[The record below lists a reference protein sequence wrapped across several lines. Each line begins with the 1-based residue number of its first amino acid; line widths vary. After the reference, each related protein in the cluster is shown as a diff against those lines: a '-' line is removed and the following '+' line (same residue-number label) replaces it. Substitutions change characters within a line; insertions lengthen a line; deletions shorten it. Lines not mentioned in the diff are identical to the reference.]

1 MENKKKTIHDIAA
14 ELGITASTVSRAL
27 NNNPRISKSTR
38 EKVQKLARELNYQPN
53 KLAASLRNGRGKSI
67 GVIVPRIN
75 RSFFS
80 NAISGIE
87 SITNPA
93 GYTLM
98 ICQSNEDLSTEEK
111 ALQSLLNNRVDG
123 IIMSIS
129 ANTRNGLHIQK
140 AIDEGIHVV
149 QFDRV
154 CKELPVSKV
163 VNDNFDGAYRLT
175 KHLLSKGY
183 KKIYHFSGPL
193 HINVYQERFAG
204 YEKAMQEAGISLTK
218 EMHYENVLT
227 RVQGGE
233 LALDLEKQKKM
244 PEAILCTSDFSAL
257 GALIALRDLNNG
269 ASSEVEI
276 VGFGNEPFTEL
287 MEPGMTSVEQFSVEM
302 GMEAARLL
310 IDSVEN
316 KQAANKPKEII
327 INTKLITR

>member
-27 NNNPRISKSTR
+27 NNNPRISASTR
-38 EKVQKLARELNYQPN
+38 EKVQKLARKVNYQPN
-53 KLAASLRNGRGKSI
+53 KLAASLRNGRRNSI

-75 RSFFS
+75 RNFFS

-87 SITNPA
+87 SVTNPA

-98 ICQSNEDLSTEEK
+98 ICQTNEDLHTEEK
-111 ALQSLLNNRVDG
+111 ALQTLLNNQVGG

-129 ANTRNGLHIQK
+129 ANTINGMHIQK

-154 CKELPVSKV
+154 SDELAVSKV
-163 VNDNFDGAYRLT
+163 VNDNFIGAYELT

-183 KKIYHFSGPL
+183 DKIYHFSGPL
-193 HINVYQERFAG
+193 HINVYQERYSG
-204 YEKAMQEAGISLTK
+204 YEKAMQEAGIPITE
-218 EMHYENVLT
+218 EMCFENILT
-227 RVQGGE
+227 RDQGGE
-233 LALDLEKQKKM
+233 LALELEQQNKL
-244 PEAILCTSDFSAL
+244 PEAIFCASDFSAL
-257 GALIALRDLNNG
+257 GARTALKTNG
-269 ASSEVEI
+269 KNLSRQVEI
-276 VGFGNEPFTEL
+276 AGFGNEPFTEL
-287 MEPGMTSVEQFSVEM
+287 MEPGMTSVEQFSTEM

-316 KQAANKPKEII
+316 KQAAINPKVII
-327 INTKLITR
+327 INTKIISR